1 MIQINILYDDN
12 IDKKHF
18 SNVNLL
24 KLKKFIGFMTMDQL
38 EVNLN
43 YILVTTNKIIEIN
56 KEFLNHN
63 YSTDIITFDLS
74 EHDDII
80 NGEIYICLNELVE
93 NAKKYKVHL
102 NEEFNRLLVHG
113 FLHLIGYKDSNE
125 KEKKI
130 MKFGE
135 DLFLSLII

>member
-1 MIQINILYDDN
+1 MIQVNILYDDN

-80 NGEIYICLNELVE
+80 NGEIYICLDELAE

-135 DLFLSLII
+135 DLFLSLIK